1 MALGRAFDLC
11 HPYELH
17 ATGAWAVVEV
27 AHMKDDYC
35 VFVILASLIAL
46 ALPPLA
52 STFYVVAAGVLV
64 WLAGRAGGLESGA
77 VITRTGDQG
86 TRSR

>member
-1 MALGRAFDLC
+1 LALGHADDLC
-11 HPYELH
+11 HSYELH
-17 ATGAWAVVEV
+17 ATGAWQVVE
-27 AHMKDDYC
+27 AARMKDDYC

-52 STFYVVAAGVLV
+52 SAFYLVAACVLV

-77 VITRTGDQG
+77 AVTRSGDHD